1 MSSCKSC
8 GQPHKAPNII
18 QKTINLS
25 KAVVKHVIDGLGATP
40 KDVQKARTYICRGC
54 PFRDP
59 FAKDL
64 ICTHEDCG
72 CYIETK
78 VTWAS
83 EECPIGLWDKYTDN
97 KDLDKN
103 NDEMHHNR
111 KNGV

>member
-8 GQPHKAPNII
+8 GSGPSLSRKIVNYAKAGI
-18 QKTINLS
+18 
-25 KAVVKHVIDGLGATP
+25 KHVANGLEHVSTEIQE
-40 KDVQKARTYICRGC
+40 KRTYICRGC

-59 FAKDL
+59 IAKDL

-83 EECPIGLWDKYTDN
+83 EECPIGLWAKYTVN
-97 KDLDKN
+97 KDLEKN
-103 NDEMHHNR
+103 KDVNIP
-111 KNGV
+111 